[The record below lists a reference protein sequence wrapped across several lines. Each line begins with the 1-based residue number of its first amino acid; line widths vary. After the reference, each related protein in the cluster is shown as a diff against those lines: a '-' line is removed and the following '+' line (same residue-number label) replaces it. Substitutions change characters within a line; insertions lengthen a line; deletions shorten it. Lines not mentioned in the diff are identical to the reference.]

1 MAELNE
7 HDAELLAAAVAQLER
22 PGLAA
27 RLAGVVGTPVERLM
41 QRLPEG
47 VQSEINSATEHA
59 LTKALSVAAKTL
71 DDQKPKAPWNL
82 AHKVAATASGVAGG
96 MFGAPALVLE
106 LPITTM
112 IILRSIGDIARSKGE
127 KLSDPETRLAC
138 LEVFAL
144 GSGDDRRPGGAIEV
158 LSEDARSEEGL
169 IRVGYFVT
177 RAALAQQVTAAAEI
191 LTRGSTLVTSSAMTR
206 LISTIAQRFGIAVS
220 EKVAAQAVPI
230 VGAVGGGII
239 NALFVDHFQ
248 NTADAHFTVRMLERK
263 YGADVVKRNYERIA
277 RRDLPR
283 LPTSA
288 STSDE

>member
-1 MAELNE
+1 MSNISEQDLA
-7 HDAELLAAAVAQLER
+7 LLAAAVAQLER

-27 RLAGVVGTPVERLM
+27 RLAGIVGTPVERLIE
-41 QRLPEG
+41 RLPDG
-47 VQSEINSATEHA
+47 VQSEINGATEHA
-59 LTKALSVAAKTL
+59 LTKALAVAAKTL
-71 DDQKPKAPWNL
+71 DGNQAKAPWNL
-82 AHKVAATASGVAGG
+82 THKIAATASGVAGG
-96 MFGAPALVLE
+96 MFGAPALFVE

-144 GSGDDRRPGGAIEV
+144 GSGDDRRPGGAVEV
-158 LSEDARSEEGL
+158 LNEGARSEEGL

-191 LTRGSTLVTSSAMTR
+191 LTKGTTLVTSSAMTR
-206 LISTIAQRFGIAVS
+206 LISNIASRFGVAVS

-230 VGAVGGGII
+230 VGAIGGGLI

-263 YGADVVKRNYERIA
+263 YGADVVKREYERIA
-277 RRDLPR
+277 RGGVER
-283 LPTSA
+283 LTQR
-288 STSDE
+288 

>member
-1 MAELNE
+1 MTNLSE
-7 HDAELLAAAVAQLER
+7 HDRALLAGAVAQLER

-27 RLAGVVGTPVERLM
+27 RLAGVVGTPVERLIE
-41 QRLPEG
+41 RLPEG
-47 VQSEINSATEHA
+47 VQNEINGATEHA
-59 LTKALSVAAKTL
+59 LTKALAVAAKTL
-71 DDQKPKAPWNL
+71 DDEKPKAPWNL

-96 MFGAPALVLE
+96 MFGAPALFVE

-144 GSGDDRRPGGAIEV
+144 GSGDDRRPGGAVEV
-158 LSEDARSEEGL
+158 LNPGARDEEGL

-177 RAALAQQVTAAAEI
+177 RAALAQQVTVAAEI
-191 LTRGSTLVTSSAMTR
+191 LTKGSTAITSTAMTR
-206 LISTIAQRFGIAVS
+206 LISNIASRFGVAVS

-230 VGAVGGGII
+230 VGAIGGGLI

-248 NTADAHFTVRMLERK
+248 NTADAHFTVRQLERK
-263 YGADVVKRNYERIA
+263 YGAAEVRAEYERIA
-277 RRDLPR
+277 RGGVER
-283 LPTSA
+283 LA
-288 STSDE
+288 DR

>member
-41 QRLPEG
+41 QRLPDG

-158 LSEDARSEEGL
+158 LSEGARSEEGL

-191 LTRGSTLVTSSAMTR
+191 LTKGSTLVTSSAMTR

-239 NALFVDHFQ
+239 NALFGDHFQ

-263 YGADVVKRNYERIA
+263 YGADVVKRDYERIA
-277 RRDLPR
+277 RSELQR
-283 LPTSA
+283 LPTSL
-288 STSDE
+288 E